1 VAEFREPQVVL
12 FSTDVTRSAAF
23 YASLGF
29 EEVFRTPATGEP
41 IHVDLVLDGYRIGIA
56 SVDSTRDDH
65 GLDPVATGQRAAV
78 VLWTEDVR
86 SAYAEL
92 VAAGV
97 PGLKEPRSGWVGC
110 SSPGWP
116 TRTGTRSRSCSRCR
130 PDGIACRERS
140 VRAEVEGGWSA

>member
-1 VAEFREPQVVL
+1 MAEFREPQVVL

-29 EEVFRTPATGEP
+29 EEVFRTPVTGEA
-41 IHVDLVLDGYRIGIA
+41 IHVDLMLDGYRIGIA

-78 VLWTEDVR
+78 VLRTEDVH

-97 PGLKEPRSGWVGC
+97 PGLKEPHEWLGRLLIAWLAD
-110 SSPGWP
+110 
-116 TRTGTRSRSCSRCR
+116 
-130 PDGIACRERS
+130 PDGNPVQIVQPLS
-140 VRAEVEGGWSA
+140 P

>member
-1 VAEFREPQVVL
+1 VAQFREPQVVL

-29 EEVFRTPATGEP
+29 EEVFRTPVTGEP

-97 PGLKEPRSGWVGC
+97 PSLKEPQEWLGRLLIAWLAD
-110 SSPGWP
+110 
-116 TRTGTRSRSCSRCR
+116 
-130 PDGIACRERS
+130 PDGNPVQIVQPLS
-140 VRAEVEGGWSA
+140 P

>member
-1 VAEFREPQVVL
+1 MAEFREPQVVL

-29 EEVFRTPATGEP
+29 EEVFRTPVTGEP

-78 VLWTEDVR
+78 VLWTENVR
-86 SAYAEL
+86 SAHAEL

-97 PGLKEPRSGWVGC
+97 PGLKEPQEWLGRLLIAWLAD
-110 SSPGWP
+110 
-116 TRTGTRSRSCSRCR
+116 
-130 PDGIACRERS
+130 PDGNPVQIVQPLS
-140 VRAEVEGGWSA
+140 P

>member
-1 VAEFREPQVVL
+1 MAEFREPQAVL

-29 EEVFRTPATGEP
+29 EEVFRTPVTGEP

-65 GLDPVATGQRAAV
+65 GLDPVATGQRTAV

-92 VAAGV
+92 VATGV
-97 PGLKEPRSGWVGC
+97 PGLKEPQEWLGRLLIAWLAD
-110 SSPGWP
+110 
-116 TRTGTRSRSCSRCR
+116 
-130 PDGIACRERS
+130 PDGNPVQIVQPLS
-140 VRAEVEGGWSA
+140 P

>member
-1 VAEFREPQVVL
+1 MAEFREPQAVL

-29 EEVFRTPATGEP
+29 EGVFRTPVTGEP
-41 IHVDLVLDGYRIGIA
+41 IHGDLVLDGYRIGIA

-97 PGLKEPRSGWVGC
+97 PGLKEPQEWLGRLLIAWLAD
-110 SSPGWP
+110 
-116 TRTGTRSRSCSRCR
+116 
-130 PDGIACRERS
+130 PDGNPVQIVQPLS
-140 VRAEVEGGWSA
+140 P

>member
-29 EEVFRTPATGEP
+29 EEVFRTPVTGEP
-41 IHVDLVLDGYRIGIA
+41 IHVDLALDGYRIGIA

-97 PGLKEPRSGWVGC
+97 PSLKETQEWLGRLLIAWLAD
-110 SSPGWP
+110 
-116 TRTGTRSRSCSRCR
+116 
-130 PDGIACRERS
+130 PDGNPVQIVQPLS
-140 VRAEVEGGWSA
+140 P

>member
-1 VAEFREPQVVL
+1 MAQFREPQDVL

-86 SAYAEL
+86 SAYVEL

-97 PGLKEPRSGWVGC
+97 PGLKEPQEWLGRLLIAWL
-110 SSPGWP
+110 
-116 TRTGTRSRSCSRCR
+116 TD
-130 PDGIACRERS
+130 PDGNPVQIVQPLS
-140 VRAEVEGGWSA
+140 P

>member
-1 VAEFREPQVVL
+1 MAEFREPQVVL

-29 EEVFRTPATGEP
+29 EEVFRTPVTGEP

-86 SAYAEL
+86 SAHAEL

-97 PGLKEPRSGWVGC
+97 PGLKEPQEWLGRLLIAWLAD
-110 SSPGWP
+110 
-116 TRTGTRSRSCSRCR
+116 
-130 PDGIACRERS
+130 PDGNPVQIVQPLS
-140 VRAEVEGGWSA
+140 P

>member
-1 VAEFREPQVVL
+1 MAEFREPQVVL

-41 IHVDLVLDGYRIGIA
+41 IHVDLKLDGYRIGIA
-56 SVDSTRDDH
+56 SLDSTRDDH

-97 PGLKEPRSGWVGC
+97 PGLKEPHEWLGRLLIAWLAD
-110 SSPGWP
+110 
-116 TRTGTRSRSCSRCR
+116 
-130 PDGIACRERS
+130 PDGNPVQIVQPLS
-140 VRAEVEGGWSA
+140 P

>member
-1 VAEFREPQVVL
+1 MAQFREPQVVL

-56 SVDSTRDDH
+56 SVDSTREDH
-65 GLDPVATGQRAAV
+65 GLDPAATGQRAAV

-97 PGLKEPRSGWVGC
+97 PSLKEPQEWLGRLLIAWLAD
-110 SSPGWP
+110 
-116 TRTGTRSRSCSRCR
+116 
-130 PDGIACRERS
+130 PDGNPVQIVQPLS
-140 VRAEVEGGWSA
+140 P